1 MTTLTLMAAAVLA
14 VGMPQRWEP
23 QLEPPSLGEC
33 AADELE
39 ALTQSDTLTS
49 PLVGDVR
56 RFFCQQE
63 QTVGVGEHERP
74 YRVFESGGLGGPP
87 DFVLELNLYWLATA
101 PLTESSQ
108 ARYEREILPEYGRM
122 WHLAVSL
129 APGFRGLSHI
139 AINDHKGNRYYEI
152 TTEGEMPGLEVA
164 AADLDAALAAAAA
177 ADVRVRTADIVRKPR
192 R

>member
-1 MTTLTLMAAAVLA
+1 MTMLTLMATAVLA
-14 VGMPQRWEP
+14 VGMLQRWEP

-33 AADELE
+33 AAEELE
-39 ALTQSDTLTS
+39 ALTQSDTLAN

-63 QTVGVGEHERP
+63 RTVGLGEYARP
-74 YRVFESGGLGGPP
+74 YRVFESGHLGGPP

-108 ARYEREILPEYGRM
+108 ARYEEEILPEYGRI
-122 WHLAVSL
+122 WHLAAAA
-129 APGFRGLSHI
+129 APGFRGLSHL

-152 TTEGEMPGLEVA
+152 TTQGEMPGLGA
-164 AADLDAALAAAAA
+164 PTAQLDAALAAA
-177 ADVRVRTADIVRKPR
+177 DVTVRTADIVRKPR